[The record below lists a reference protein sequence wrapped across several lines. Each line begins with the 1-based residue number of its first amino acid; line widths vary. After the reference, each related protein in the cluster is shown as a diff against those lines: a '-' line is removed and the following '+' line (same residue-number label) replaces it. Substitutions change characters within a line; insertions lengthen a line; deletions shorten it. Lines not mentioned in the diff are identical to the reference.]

1 MNRIAVAVSLLTGL
15 LVPGSS
21 ATSAEIPVDVSSFQA
36 AGGVT
41 VRHEGERLAVEWPTG
56 SGEVG
61 RLVLNLRAERP
72 LIAGLGLAK
81 GEAGPAIELLKEIDP
96 VTFVTVGSRVGM
108 PDHPAGMSRFNEFF
122 DSPAKRP
129 HATYRAKLEPKQIR
143 VTGRSGRATIAID
156 GLSAGPFTGRLQMTI
171 YAGAA
176 LVHVESV
183 VSTEEQDRAFFY
195 DAGLVS
201 ASPSWGTIAS
211 MDTGGNF
218 QREGLVNAPERLHK
232 VKHRAIVAESPGGSV
247 ACFPP
252 PHQYFF
258 PRDYTDNLATTWSG
272 PGHLGIEDRVGFGI
286 RQAETGGGSFS
297 PWFNAPPGSQQ
308 HIGVFYLITRGKAED
323 ALRETLRFTHNDR
336 FPDLPGYQ
344 TFSSH
349 WHMAITMSAIGQ
361 EQTAGGKRT
370 PDLVKMFK
378 DMNVRAVHLAE
389 FHGDGHPQDPGPLR
403 LAEMEAMFA
412 ECRRLSDDRLLLLPG
427 EEANVYL
434 GPRDPKTPQGHWLYL
449 FPKPVTWTMR
459 RGKDQPFAEERPG
472 GGTIYHIG
480 NRDEMARLIDRE
492 HGLAWT
498 AHARIKSSSWT
509 PDAYKDE
516 DFYKSDSWLGAA
528 WKAMPAD
535 LSRPRLGERCLDLL
549 DDMANWG
556 PGHKYL
562 LGEVDVFKIDHTHE
576 LYGHMNINYI
586 KIDHMPKYADDWSP
600 ILDALRRGRF
610 FVTTGEVLVR
620 DFSVGGKGSGET
632 LAATGDARP
641 PIKLDLEWTFPLRS
655 AVVVSGDGIAR
666 KQTIIDLGDTTP
678 FGRKTLDLTT
688 DLKGQKWVRV
698 EAWDVA
704 GNGAFTQP
712 VWLEPAAGSR

>member
-1 MNRIAVAVSLLTGL
+1 MNRIAIAVSLLTGL

-21 ATSAEIPVDVSSFQA
+21 ATAAEVPVDLSGFRA
-36 AGGVT
+36 EGGVT
-41 VRHEGERLAVEWPTG
+41 VARDGDRLTLEWPAG
-56 SGEVG
+56 GGETG
-61 RLVLNLRAERP
+61 RLTLDLTPGRP
-72 LIAGLGLAK
+72 LIQGLGLAK
-81 GEAGPAIELLKEIDP
+81 GEAGPALDVLKGVEPATYI
-96 VTFVTVGSRVGM
+96 TVGSRVGE
-108 PDHPAGMSRFNEFF
+108 PGRPPGRSAFTTFF

-129 HATYRAKLEPKQIR
+129 HVYARGGMAKESAR
-143 VTGRSGRATIAID
+143 VTGRAGRATIAIA
-156 GLSAGPFTGRLQMTI
+156 GLSVGPFAGELRITV

-176 LVHVESV
+176 LVHVESAV
-183 VSTEEQDRAFFY
+183 KTEEQDMAYFY

-201 ASPSWGTIAS
+201 GSPNWKTIAYLDTEGRLVREPSWAGKPTR
-211 MDTGGNF
+211 F
-218 QREGLVNAPERLHK
+218 PK
-232 VKHRAIVAESPGGSV
+232 VRHRTLVAEAEEGSV

-258 PRDYTDNLATTWSG
+258 PRDYTDNLGTVWD
-272 PGHLGIEDRVGFGI
+272 GHLVLDHRGFGI
-286 RQAETGGGSFS
+286 RQVEAGGGSFS
-297 PWFNAPPGSQQ
+297 PWVNAPPGTEQRL
-308 HIGVFYLITRGKAED
+308 GVFYLVSRGKAED
-323 ALRETLRFTHNDR
+323 ALREVLRYTHGDR

-344 TFSSH
+344 TFTSH
-349 WHMAITMSAIGQ
+349 WHMAITMAAIK
-361 EQTAGGKRT
+361 EQQADGGKRTT
-370 PDLVKMFK
+370 PDLVKIFK

-449 FPKPVTWTMR
+449 FPRPVTWTMR
-459 RGKDQPFAEERPG
+459 RGNDQPFAEEQPG
-472 GGTIYHIG
+472 GGTIYHVG
-480 NRDEMARLIDRE
+480 NRDEMARLIERE

-516 DFYKSDSWLGAA
+516 DFYKSVSWLGAA

-535 LSRPRLGERCLDLL
+535 LSRFQLGVRCLDLL

-576 LYGHMNINYI
+576 LYGHMNINYL
-586 KIDHMPKYADDWSP
+586 KIDRMPKYADDWSP
-600 ILDALRRGRF
+600 ILDALRQGRF
-610 FVTTGEVLVR
+610 FVTTGEVLLR

-632 LAATGDARP
+632 LKLTAESRP
-641 PIKLDLEWTFPLRS
+641 AIKLDLEWTFPLR
-655 AVVVSGDGIAR
+655 AVVVATGDGTGSEQA
-666 KQTIIDLGDTTP
+666 KIDLGDTAP

-688 DLKGQKWVRV
+688 DLKGKKWVRV
-698 EAWDVA
+698 EVWDVA